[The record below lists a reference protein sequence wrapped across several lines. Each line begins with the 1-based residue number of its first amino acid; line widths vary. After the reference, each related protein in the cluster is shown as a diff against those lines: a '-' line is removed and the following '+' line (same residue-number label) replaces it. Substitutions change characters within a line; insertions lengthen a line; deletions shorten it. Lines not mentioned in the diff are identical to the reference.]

1 MSMISLEVE
10 DVVDNV
16 IVESTVAEHGGDF
29 I

>member
-1 MSMISLEVE
+1 MSMILLEVE

-16 IVESTVAEHGGDF
+16 IVEGTVAEHGGDF

>member
-10 DVVDNV
+10 DVVDIV
-16 IVESTVAEHGGDF
+16 IVEGAVAEHGGDF